1 MILALAIKDLR
12 LLSRDVTA
20 LFFTF
25 AFPVIFAVFFGMM
38 FSGGGRGS
46 GKLAL
51 AIVDEDRSARSQ
63 ALVQRLTASGEFDLD
78 PAESA
83 DAAERLVLTR
93 KAAAFVRIPAGFGK
107 AGESFLLN
115 PASAPALEVG
125 VDPSRQA
132 ESGMIQGILTKH
144 AFADF
149 GEAMMNPA
157 KMRQQLATTIP
168 LARVAAAAGA
178 GPKSL
183 PDFLTQLDRFMGD
196 IERESAATT
205 GTTPTT
211 PTAPAAPADAGGFN
225 PVNITTRDVKPP
237 RTGPTNAFAVSFPQG
252 IIWGVMGASM
262 GFAGSLLSER
272 KAGTL
277 ARLLVAPTSRRHVI
291 MGKALGCLIA
301 CLAVIALMLIMALLF
316 FNVRPG
322 DPLKLAAAVVATCL
336 AFVGLMMIVS
346 CIARSDQ
353 GASGLGWGIMMVLAM
368 LGGATVP
375 LFAMPAWM
383 QHVSDISPIKW
394 AILALEAG
402 LWRPLSW
409 AEVAPALTILTAIGV
424 LGFAI
429 GLRFFRTAA

>member
-63 ALVQRLTASGEFDLD
+63 ALVQRLTDSGEFDLS
-78 PAESA
+78 PADSA
-83 DAAERLVLTR
+83 DAAEHLVLTR
-93 KAAAFVRIPAGFGK
+93 KAAAFIRIPAGFGK

-115 PASAPALEVG
+115 PGNAPALEVG

-183 PDFLTQLDRFMGD
+183 PDFLTQLDRFMGEM
-196 IERESAATT
+196 ERETAATT
-205 GTTPTT
+205 ATPSDPASATT
-211 PTAPAAPADAGGFN
+211 TAPAAGFN

-277 ARLLVAPTSRRHVI
+277 ARLLVAPANRRHVI

-301 CLAVIALMLIMALLF
+301 CLLVILLMLSMAVAF
-316 FNVRPG
+316 FAVRPG
-322 DPLKLAAAVVATCL
+322 DPLKLAAAILATSV

-383 QHVSDISPIKW
+383 QQVSDISPIKW
-394 AILALEAG
+394 AILAIEAG

-409 AEVAPALTILTAIGV
+409 TEVAPALVILTTIGV
-424 LGFAI
+424 AGFAI
-429 GLRFFRTAA
+429 GLRFFRTAP